1 MWWTEHDTPLGRVVL
16 LAREDGALT
25 ALRFAERFE
34 TPAEWRRQDAPFSE
48 AKRQL
53 DAYFDGRLRRFDLP
67 LAPEG
72 TAFQQRCWQV
82 LTEIPFGET
91 ISYGEQARRV
101 GRPGAARAV
110 GQANG
115 ANPLPVIIP
124 CHRVVATNG
133 GLGGYTG
140 GLHIKRF
147 LLALEGALP
156 AAARNG
162 QKA

>member
-16 LAREDGALT
+16 AAREDGALT

-34 TPAEWRRQDAPFSE
+34 VPAQWRRRDAVFDE
-48 AKRQL
+48 ARRQL

-67 LAPEG
+67 LAPQG
-72 TAFQQRCWQV
+72 TDFQQRCWAV
-82 LTEIPFGET
+82 LRGIPFGET
-91 ISYGEQARRV
+91 ISYAEQARRL
-101 GRPGAARAV
+101 GSPRAARAV

-124 CHRVVATNG
+124 CHRVVAADG

-156 AAARNG
+156 AEASGTRSA
-162 QKA
+162 

>member
-1 MWWTEHDTPLGRVVL
+1 MWWTEHDTPLGRVML
-16 LAREDGALT
+16 AAREDGAL
-25 ALRFAERFE
+25 ARLRVGERFDA
-34 TPAEWRRQDAPFSE
+34 PAEWRRHDAPFSE

-53 DAYFDGRLRRFDLP
+53 DAYFAGQLERFDLP

-115 ANPLPVIIP
+115 ANPLPIIIP
-124 CHRVVATNG
+124 CHRVVAADG

-140 GLHIKRF
+140 GLSIKRR
-147 LLALEGALP
+147 LLVLEGALP
-156 AAARNG
+156 ATFAGG
-162 QKA
+162 QGP